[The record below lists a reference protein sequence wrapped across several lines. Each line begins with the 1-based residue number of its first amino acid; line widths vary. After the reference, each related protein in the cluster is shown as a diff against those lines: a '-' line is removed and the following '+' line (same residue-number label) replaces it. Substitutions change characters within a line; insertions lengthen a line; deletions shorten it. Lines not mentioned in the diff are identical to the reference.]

1 MNSRD
6 IIRPLGHM
14 EYTYWIMDLASR
26 TNFSYIAHLSGSLPK
41 DVLEKAL
48 AAVQDRHPLL
58 RARIVPH
65 AKLGAVFMP
74 CSLPIP
80 LTISSV
86 PRPRERF
93 AGHDDRFVRF
103 LQKEQ
108 NRGLDSEHGPLMAV
122 AAADHD
128 DASQSIVFTIHHSI
142 ADGICGAW
150 LVRDIL
156 GAARDILKGKKAALA
171 PVPEA
176 GPLEH
181 RIPRR
186 HSGARGLLRMAGH
199 TLGLNLHRAVSR
211 PVDAS
216 TVKRV
221 WTDKR
226 RDRFILTSLDA
237 KQTTALMEK
246 AKANGCSVHTA
257 LTAAQLMAIAA
268 QYPKKK
274 KTRVVQLSLVDLR
287 KLFENPVSPD
297 TLTMMISMAETSH
310 SLGRGVKLWG
320 LAREIRRKL
329 RRRISKGFHFYY
341 FPWLCRMLYWTR
353 SMRTPD
359 KEGSRKM
366 LRQGDGSRPMVI
378 PVSNIGR
385 LDISE
390 NFEVFSLDGLH
401 FGMAMSSSGLFGSSA
416 NTFSGRLFWNF
427 SYAKP
432 SVHPEPAETMAER
445 AVNIIKENIS

>member
-1 MNSRD
+1 MSHSE

-26 TNFSYIAHLSGSLPK
+26 TNFSTIAHLSGSLPEE
-41 DVLEKAL
+41 VIEKAL
-48 AAVQDRHPLL
+48 AAVRDRHPLL
-58 RARIVPH
+58 RARIVPD
-65 AKLGAVFMP
+65 AKLGAVFMS

-80 LTISSV
+80 LTVSSV
-86 PRPRERF
+86 PRPRDRF
-93 AGHDDRFVRF
+93 AGHDDPFVRF

-108 NRGLDSEHGPLMAV
+108 NRGLDSEQGPLMAV

-150 LVRDIL
+150 LVRDVL
-156 GAARDILKGKKAALA
+156 GAARDILKGNKVALA
-171 PVPEA
+171 LQPEA

-181 RIPRR
+181 RIPRQHR
-186 HSGARGLLRMAGH
+186 GARGLLRMAGH

-221 WTDKR
+221 WADKR

-237 KQTTALMEK
+237 KHTTALMEK
-246 AKANGCSVHTA
+246 AKANGCSVHAA
-257 LTAAQLMAIAA
+257 LTAAQLMAIAE
-268 QYPKKK
+268 QYPKKR

-287 KLFENPVSPD
+287 KRFEKPVSPD

-310 SLGRGVKLWG
+310 SLGEGVKLWG
-320 LAREIRRKL
+320 LAREIRGKL
-329 RRRISKGFHFYY
+329 QRRISKGFHFFY
-341 FPWLCRMLYWTR
+341 FPWLCRILYLTR
-353 SMRTPD
+353 STRTPD
-359 KEGSRKM
+359 EKGSRKM

-385 LDISE
+385 LDIPE

-432 SVHPEPAETMAER
+432 SVHPDPAETMAER
-445 AVNIIKENIS
+445 AVTIIKENIL